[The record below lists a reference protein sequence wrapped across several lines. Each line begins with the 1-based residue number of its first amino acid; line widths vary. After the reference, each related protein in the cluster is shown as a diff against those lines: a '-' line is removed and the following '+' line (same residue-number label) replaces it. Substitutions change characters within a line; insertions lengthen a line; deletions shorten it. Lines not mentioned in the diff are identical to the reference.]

1 LPSLV
6 SFGDLETA
14 CVRARELPKSES
26 FA

>member
-14 CVRARELPKSES
+14 CVRARDLPKSES

>member
-1 LPSLV
+1 LPNLM

-14 CVRARELPKSES
+14 CVRARDLPKSES